1 MQRLK
6 LGLYLVMGGCL
17 LFVLAACAG
26 ASADGAASAVERYL
40 EALVAGDVNQLVD
53 ASCAAW
59 EADARL
65 ELDSFSAVSVEMED
79 LQCKESGQEGD
90 AALVDCS
97 GKIVANYGQRGSGDK
112 FSRPHLRGRPGGG
125 RMADVW
131 LSLRDSVYASDVWLS
146 LRDSVYA

>member
-6 LGLYLVMGGCL
+6 LGLYLVVGGCL

-40 EALVAGDVNQLVD
+40 DALVAGDVNQLVD

-65 ELDSFSAVSVEMED
+65 EMDSFSAVSVEMED

-90 AALVDCS
+90 IALVDCS
-97 GKIVANYGQRGSGDK
+97 GKIIANYGNEVLEINLADRTYAAV
-112 FSRPHLRGRPGGG
+112 LEGGEW
-125 RMADVW
+125 RMCGY
-131 LSLRDSVYASDVWLS
+131 R
-146 LRDSVYA
+146 